1 VSFSLDDTGTACS
14 GVGVLPLDSDAAEG
28 PRAGL
33 CTRLDAK
40 RWKSIGWELIM
51 RGGEAEKEIS
61 GEVVRAMSERGRVVA
76 AFTRTAAEQGY
87 RRIEVDQVA
96 HYAGLSPERLE
107 LHFSSKERGL
117 VAAQEDFLEV
127 LWLEGTAACEVAE
140 GWPRGVQA
148 ALRAVIA
155 AVVDASTVARVFVV
169 EAAASSLAAAECQ
182 FAAIDRFA
190 TLLRQGRRLYPQAA
204 SLPEVAERMLIGGI
218 ASVLCNH
225 LLDEDPRALL
235 QLESQMVEM
244 LLIPYLG
251 ASEARLI
258 SRS

>member
-1 VSFSLDDTGTACS
+1 M
-14 GVGVLPLDSDAAEG
+14 
-28 PRAGL
+28 
-33 CTRLDAK
+33 
-40 RWKSIGWELIM
+40 M
-51 RGGEAEKEIS
+51 RGGEAEKEMS
-61 GEVVRAMSERGRVVA
+61 GDVITAMSERQQVVA

-87 RRIEVDQVA
+87 RRTEVDQVA
-96 HYAGLSPERLE
+96 YYAGLSPERLE

-117 VAAQEDFLEV
+117 AAAQEDFLEV
-127 LWLEGTAACEVAE
+127 LWLEGTAACEAAE

-148 ALRAVIA
+148 ALRAVIE
-155 AVVDASTVARVFVV
+155 AVVDASSVARAFVV

-190 TLLRQGRRLYPQAA
+190 TLLRQGRSLYPRAA
-204 SLPEVAERMLIGGI
+204 SLPEAAERTLIGGV

-235 QLESQMVEM
+235 LLEPQMVE
-244 LLIPYLG
+244 LVLSPYLG

-258 SRS
+258 SES